1 MNSWT
6 QLANT
11 QECMDTRTH
20 GRMDAWTH
28 GRMDTWTQ
36 ERMGATGK
44 HQVPSLFP
52 SFSATSSW
60 KEPGNEATV
69 MGEEKEL
76 NG

>member
-1 MNSWT
+1 MNAWT

-11 QECMDTRTH
+11 QECMDARTH

-28 GRMDTWTQ
+28 GRMDARTHG
-36 ERMGATGK
+36 RNC
-44 HQVPSLFP
+44 QVPSLFP